1 MTDRP
6 SDENATLP
14 NSPSGDEG
22 NGARATAE
30 GPPGRASASTWLV
43 GADWIVLG
51 GLVGL
56 AVLARIIYV
65 VQSGDWPYFDCPV
78 SDAALYLD
86 RAQGILGGYWPSAK
100 MAHSQG
106 PLYPYLLAGVLA
118 VTDGHRIM
126 LAVQMALGCASVSL
140 VYLVT
145 RRAGYRLSA
154 VMAALL
160 CLGYAPLV
168 ANEGKLLTESM
179 ATFLSLLA
187 AYGLIRQVDKTR
199 WGWALV
205 AGLSLGAASGLRP
218 SFLLVVPLAAGW
230 VWHRHRRSGGSAV
243 LPGAAICATAG
254 AAIAPFTWHNL
265 RAEGELIPISS
276 AGGITFFLGN
286 NPTAAGTLSFGG
298 VITGGVGTQHREQLA
313 RAEAVLGRK
322 LTSGEASKFWY
333 KRGLRFISKYPR
345 WWAWIM
351 WRKFRLFFSS
361 EEVANVYSF
370 RVERSVIS
378 ILRFLVV
385 PFGVIGALG
394 LVGVALSLRR
404 AEAQPIFILLA
415 VGFATCMVFY
425 TSSRF
430 RMPMVP
436 LMAVLGGWGVERA
449 VLWWRKGYRRGS
461 VASGLVAVLLTVL
474 MAWPVGRPLPSS
486 ERFGR
491 RNLASM
497 LARAGQPDRAREMLR
512 PQLDPKVPVDD
523 RSEAYLALGRIELD
537 QRRCQQAI
545 KSLEMALELDPHNFA
560 PHRELAKAH
569 YHLGRYAEAV
579 EHARALLDRN
589 SRDVECHGLIGKCFI
604 RQKQWAAAIAELQQT
619 DALEPNNPGV
629 LCLLGQAYA
638 GNRQYEK
645 AIAFYRRSLG
655 LRTDPT
661 VMVSLAACLA
671 RVDQK
676 DEARRLL
683 ARVLAANPDDPKA
696 RALLRQLGGLGGR

>member
-1 MTDRP
+1 M
-6 SDENATLP
+6 
-14 NSPSGDEG
+14 
-22 NGARATAE
+22 
-30 GPPGRASASTWLV
+30 
-43 GADWIVLG
+43 
-51 GLVGL
+51 VGL
-56 AVLARIIYV
+56 AVLVRTIYV
-65 VQSGDWPYFDCPV
+65 IQSGDWPYFDCPV

-86 RAQGILGGYWPSAK
+86 RARGVLGGYWPSPK

-118 VTDGHRIM
+118 VTDGHRVM
-126 LAVQMALGCASVSL
+126 LSVQMALGCASVSL
-140 VYLVT
+140 VYLIT

-154 VMAALL
+154 VTAALL
-160 CLGYAPLV
+160 CLGYGPLL

-187 AYGLIRQVDKTR
+187 VYGLIRQLDRTR
-199 WGWALV
+199 WAWV
-205 AGLSLGAASGLRP
+205 VIAGLSLGAASGLRP
-218 SFLLVVPLAAGW
+218 SFLLVVPLAGSW
-230 VWHRHRRSGGSAV
+230 VWYRHRRLGRSAI
-243 LPGAAICATAG
+243 LAGAAVCATAG
-254 AAIAPFTWHNL
+254 AAIAPFTWHNMQ
-265 RAEGELIPISS
+265 AEGEFIPISS

-286 NPTAAGTLSFGG
+286 NPTAAGTLSFAG

-313 RAEAVLGRK
+313 RAETVLGRK

-351 WRKFRLFFSS
+351 WRKFRLFFNN

-378 ILRFLVV
+378 ILRFLIV
-385 PFGVIGALG
+385 PFGVVGALG

-404 AEAQPIFILLA
+404 AEARPIFILLA
-415 VGFATCMVFY
+415 VGFITCMVFY

-449 VLWWRKGYRRGS
+449 LLWWRQGHRRGT
-461 VASGLVAVLLTVL
+461 VAAGLVAALLTVL
-474 MAWPVGRPLPSS
+474 MAWPVGPPLPSS

-497 LARAGQPDRAREMLR
+497 LARAGQPDRAQEMLR
-512 PQLDPKVPVDD
+512 PQLEPTIPGDD

-537 QRRCQQAI
+537 QRRFRQAI
-545 KSLEMALELDPHNFA
+545 KALEMALELDPHNFA

-579 EHARALLDRN
+579 EHARALLEHNR
-589 SRDVECHGLIGKCFI
+589 RDVECRGLIGKCFI
-604 RQKQWAAAIAELQQT
+604 RQKQWAKAIAELQQA

-629 LCLLGQAYA
+629 LCLLAQAYA
-638 GNRQYEK
+638 GNRQYER
-645 AIAFYRRSLG
+645 AIELFRRSLG

-661 VMVSLAACLA
+661 VMVSLATCLV

-696 RALLRQLGGLGGR
+696 RALLHQLGGLRGR